1 MKKLFSVFKKNDAH
15 VSEDAKPNGVSGIA
29 APNFD
34 GKSYTECLDLHTK
47 FELARFKEGTLNFFG
62 PKLVQTTDI
71 EKYEERLSEWCSEL
85 GLKIVRV
92 DCRMFNA
99 HSEFCNYINTLPT
112 CDVVLLSHVT
122 EIPAGPEQNNIG
134 WAINSCKNGSFSR
147 TSNNQPAF
155 IIATCRP
162 RRLCE
167 NYTDAATSGGVFAF
181 IDYTNLTQIVEEDIG
196 RFLQSVKCV
205 FANERDL
212 QMHLAIYLEKSG
224 NYDSVE
230 VEYYVPKE
238 ELTEGYIWD
247 TEMKVD
253 IVVSKDGIYVPIELK
268 YKTKAIS
275 ESSPVRFG
283 ESLSGAQITKNQAA
297 QNLAKYDFWKD
308 VRRLEILKKRFNNIY
323 GGICL
328 FLTNDESYINQ
339 PRENAKCRNF
349 SMCPDTHGKEMSWEG
364 DERQERPNFSL
375 DKEYPI
381 YWHETTIS
389 EVKFIYTTLR
399 IGVL

>member
-99 HSEFCNYINTLPT
+99 HSEFCNYIKTLPT

-381 YWHETTIS
+381 YWHETIIS